1 MMTGLILKD
10 LLNLKQQMK
19 SLLIVLAVWLFIS
32 VMNGNGYFFGG
43 FFVMYVVMIPMTT
56 MSMDERSKWE
66 RYALTMPVTRT
77 ELVLSRYVLSLL
89 TALVGLVLT
98 FIVCWVM
105 SKNPVESLNASL
117 ALLCVGVIFASLVLP
132 IIFKMGVDKGRII
145 MMIVFLVPFLLAF
158 LLPKA
163 GIQPNEAV
171 LAKAIGLV
179 PIAALV
185 LLILSVYV
193 SISIYKK
200 KEF

>member
-1 MMTGLILKD
+1 MTGLILKD

-105 SKNPVESLNASL
+105 SKNPVESLNVSL
-117 ALLCVGVIFASLVLP
+117 ALLCVGTIFASLVLP

-158 LLPKA
+158 LLPKT
-163 GIQPNEAV
+163 GIQPNEAT
-171 LAKAIGLV
+171 LAKAIVFV

>member
-1 MMTGLILKD
+1 MTGLILKD

-105 SKNPVESLNASL
+105 SKNPVESLNVSL
-117 ALLCVGVIFASLVLP
+117 ALLCVGTIFASLVLP

-158 LLPKA
+158 LLPKT
-163 GIQPNEAV
+163 GIQPNEAM
-171 LAKAIGLV
+171 LAKAIVFV